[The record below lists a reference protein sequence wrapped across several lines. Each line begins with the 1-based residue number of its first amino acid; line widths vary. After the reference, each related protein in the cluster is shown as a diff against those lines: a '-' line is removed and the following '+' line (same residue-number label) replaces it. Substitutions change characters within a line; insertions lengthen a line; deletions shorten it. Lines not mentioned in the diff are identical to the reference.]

1 MSMLPKIDTPIFTT
15 DLPITKQSIKYRAY
29 TVKEQKILLMAV
41 ESEDKN
47 SLIDAILQ
55 IVNNCVLSNIDI
67 FKLPIVD
74 IEFLFYQ
81 LRARSQSEIVELKY
95 RCENKIDSVV
105 CNNIMKHNLNLLTDL
120 EVTEGVSDII
130 QLTDTIGIKLKH
142 QKFEKNNINS
152 SAVLNPLQ
160 LFELIAKHVDFI
172 FDKNSMYSSNDI
184 PLEKIVEFLESLSTE
199 QYKKIEDFFIK
210 EPVIKKTIEL
220 TCSRCKF
227 EHKIEVENIFDFFI

>member
-1 MSMLPKIDTPIFTT
+1 MLPKIDTPIFNTE
-15 DLPITKQSIKYRAY
+15 LPVTKQAVRYRPY
-29 TVKEQKILLMAV
+29 TVKEQKLLLMAT

-47 SLIDAILQ
+47 SLIDTILQ
-55 IVNNCVLSNIDI
+55 IVNNCTLSKIDVS
-67 FKLPIVD
+67 KLPIVD

-95 RCENKIDSVV
+95 RCENSSDGIV

-120 EVTEGVSDII
+120 EISEGVSDTI

-142 QKFEKNNINS
+142 QRFEKNNINNS
-152 SAVLNPLQ
+152 SLLNPIQ

-172 FDKNSMYSSNDI
+172 FDKESIYSSNDI
-184 PLEKIVEFLESLSTE
+184 PLDKIVEFLETLSTE
-199 QYKKIEDFFIK
+199 QYKKIEEFFIK
-210 EPVIKKTIEL
+210 EPVIKKKIDL
-220 TCSRCKF
+220 TCSKCKF